1 MSQKVFSCLR
11 FVLIPVL
18 AFLLSLFFFSK
29 QIQLWDGGCCEAVQG
44 QSRICYKNLCQAR
57 WFLTK
62 CSRYCHISFS
72 FFAFQR
78 HIKSGLSF
86 SFSCA
91 LDVNVPRW
99 SVNLRL
105 LKVWG
110 QQVPTVLRAV
120 CTSEV
125 SKTNWLTSASDCRLM
140 RQLSS
145 VRSVFSLPHCLVV
158 MISLLQRCKFHFLTP
173 PSPARNLKVKWGQH
187 YLCSQK
193 AHGLVPCLSQ
203 SHGSRTI

>member
-1 MSQKVFSCLR
+1 MSQKVFLCLR
-11 FVLIPVL
+11 FVLIC
-18 AFLLSLFFFSK
+18 FGFSFSFFSK
-29 QIQLWDGGCCEAVQG
+29 QIQVWGGTCCAAVQG
-44 QSRICYKNLCQAR
+44 QSWICYKNLYQAR

-62 CSRYCHISFS
+62 CGRYCHISFS

-78 HIKSGLSF
+78 YIKSGLSF

-91 LDVNVPRW
+91 LDVNVPWW
-99 SVNLRL
+99 SVNLGL

-110 QQVPTVLRAV
+110 QRVTTVLRAV

-125 SKTNWLTSASDCRLM
+125 SKTNQLTSALVWRLM
-140 RQLSS
+140 RQLIS
-145 VRSVFSLPHCLVV
+145 VRCVFSLPHCLLV
-158 MISLLQRCKFHFLTP
+158 MINLLQRCKFCFLTP

-187 YLCSQK
+187 YLCNQK
-193 AHGLVPCLSQ
+193 AHGLLPCLSR